1 MKNNLFRKF
10 LAVFL
15 TGTLLGAVGCKDY
28 DDDINDLKGQ
38 IDDLKGKI
46 ELKADASA
54 LSSLQQKLEGINFDD
69 FVKDAELDK
78 MVKDLGYQT
87 AEDVKALIPEGMST
101 EDVKNIFDAQIKAL
115 DTWGEIESNIGKAVK
130 EYLAGSEYTTAQQNQ
145 IVNTILKQIDPTA
158 QDIKTA
164 IKNVL
169 GTEFGGYME
178 EYMTKDD
185 FRGSLD
191 EAAAELLKKEN
202 GKLAA
207 GIAEMI
213 SSEGFLEQAG
223 LKEKFEGYDA
233 AIKSLRSDVDAL
245 IAQIQSLVYVPEALD
260 GQVVMAAYKV
270 GDTELEKGDLSRH
283 SRQSPRRS
291 RRHLCQEPR
300 LPLDDFGESDRH
312 PRRRTGIGSCRRN
325 GLPGW
330 RERQIHRYDRCRQRD
345 DGCFGRQQQ
354 ERRSGTLDPEPDQ
367 GPGRRRCR

>member
-145 IVNTILKQIDPTA
+145 IVDTILKQIDPTA

-245 IAQIQSLVYVPEALD
+245 IADLKAAL
-260 GQVVMAAYKV
+260 A
-270 GDTELEKGDLSRH
+270 
-283 SRQSPRRS
+283 
-291 RRHLCQEPR
+291 
-300 LPLDDFGESDRH
+300 
-312 PRRRTGIGSCRRN
+312 
-325 GLPGW
+325 
-330 RERQIHRYDRCRQRD
+330 
-345 DGCFGRQQQ
+345 
-354 ERRSGTLDPEPDQ
+354 
-367 GPGRRRCR
+367 

>member
-169 GTEFGGYME
+169 GTGVRRLYGGIH
-178 EYMTKDD
+178 DQGR
-185 FRGSLD
+185 FPRIAD

-213 SSEGFLEQAG
+213 SSG
-223 LKEKFEGYDA
+223 
-233 AIKSLRSDVDAL
+233 
-245 IAQIQSLVYVPEALD
+245 
-260 GQVVMAAYKV
+260 
-270 GDTELEKGDLSRH
+270 
-283 SRQSPRRS
+283 
-291 RRHLCQEPR
+291 R
-300 LPLDDFGESDRH
+300 L
-312 PRRRTGIGSCRRN
+312 
-325 GLPGW
+325 
-330 RERQIHRYDRCRQRD
+330 
-345 DGCFGRQQQ
+345 
-354 ERRSGTLDPEPDQ
+354 SGTGRPEREI
-367 GPGRRRCR
+367 RRL